1 MVELTTLARPYA
13 EAAFEY
19 ALATK
24 TLVQW
29 SNALAILAAAT
40 REQTVASLLASPT
53 ATAMQK
59 SDNLVSLC
67 GDKINDKV
75 TNFLRVLAE
84 NKRLLLLPQIQR
96 LFESLKARQEKL
108 LDVDVRTAFPLDKE
122 TKKILTEKLSASFD
136 SQINIKITVDSALIG
151 GIIICAGD
159 TVIDGSVR
167 SRLTKLAEAMN

>member
-1 MVELTTLARPYA
+1 MIELTTLARPYA

-75 TNFLRVLAE
+75 TNFLSV
-84 NKRLLLLPQIQR
+84 
-96 LFESLKARQEKL
+96 
-108 LDVDVRTAFPLDKE
+108 
-122 TKKILTEKLSASFD
+122 SF
-136 SQINIKITVDSALIG
+136 G
-151 GIIICAGD
+151 
-159 TVIDGSVR
+159 
-167 SRLTKLAEAMN
+167 